1 MVDIIMGSCCY
12 ESKDEAKRQIEL
24 GLELGYNKFRAMLFK
39 PRTDKYSFQGYGL
52 SKLNDLIE
60 LQNEY
65 KDIIFVTEILDQNDY
80 IEMAKSGLN
89 FIPQIGARNAQNY
102 SLLNF
107 FGRQSGLTILF
118 KNGLAMTSNEFIKS
132 AEYLSPENNKIIYC
146 CRGIRSSEDSL
157 RFTPNLGSLFNIHD
171 KLEYSSNPYNLCF
184 DPSHTAGNRDYVI
197 RLAKVGVVCGA
208 DTLEVE
214 VHSTPD
220 EALSDSAQTINFEQ
234 FRNLSKQINELDK
247 LNY

>member
-80 IEMAKSGLN
+80 IEMAK
-89 FIPQIGARNAQNY
+89 
-102 SLLNF
+102 
-107 FGRQSGLTILF
+107 SGLTILF